1 MRILNVT
8 AQKPDSTG
16 SGTYLAE
23 TVRCMDAAGHAT
35 AVVCGIGARDV
46 VGSLPASTLVRPV
59 RFDTEELPFHV
70 CGMSDSMPYPSTR
83 YRDLTPQMERAF
95 TDAFARTIRRAA
107 EEFAPDVVLCH
118 HLYLAASVAREVLP
132 DVPMG
137 VVCHSTDL
145 RQMAQHDLARER
157 ILAAMRRMD
166 VVFALHEEQAAQI
179 AETYGVDPGRIVVAG
194 TGYNAQIFNT
204 KGRARRTGGPLEL
217 AFVGKVSRYKGMESL
232 LRALDAL
239 TLPQGVRLRVAGG
252 HSDED
257 EYARIAAQAS
267 ACRWPVELLGRL
279 APTEVA
285 RLYRAS
291 DVFVL
296 PSFFEGL
303 PLVSIEA
310 AACGCRVVMTDL
322 PGIRPWMEKN
332 AQGADVTWVAPPRMR
347 RVDEPLPEDLPAFE
361 ERLAE
366 AIGHAAGLSE
376 RPADVTS
383 LAWEGLT
390 ARLTDALGRAGQSR
404 TNSAFSS

>member
-1 MRILNVT
+1 MRIFNVT

-35 AVVCGIGARDV
+35 AVVCGIGAHDV
-46 VGSLPASTLVRPV
+46 VESLPAHTLVRPV

-70 CGMSDSMPYPSTR
+70 CGMSDAMPYPSTR
-83 YRDLTPQMERAF
+83 YRDLTPAMERAF
-95 TDAFARTIRRAA
+95 TGAFERAIRQVAA
-107 EEFAPDVVLCH
+107 EFAPDVVVCH
-118 HLYLAASVAREVLP
+118 HLYLAASVAREALP

-145 RQMAQHDLARER
+145 RQMAQHGLAHER

-166 VVFALHEEQAAQI
+166 VIFALHEEQAEQI

-194 TGYNAQIFNT
+194 TGYNAQVFNAE
-204 KGRARRTGGPLEL
+204 GRKRREGDPLEL
-217 AFVGKVSRYKGMESL
+217 AFVGKVSRYKGVESL

-239 TLPQGVRLRVAGG
+239 DAPRGVRLRIAGG
-252 HSDED
+252 HSDES
-257 EYARIAAQAS
+257 EYARIAAQAR
-267 ACRWPVELLGRL
+267 ACRRPVELLGRL
-279 APTEVA
+279 APADVA
-285 RLYRAS
+285 RLYRES

-322 PGIRPWMEKN
+322 PGIRPWMEAN
-332 AQGADVTWVAPPRMR
+332 APSADVTWVAPPRMR
-347 RVDEPLPEDLPAFE
+347 RVDEPLPEDLSAFE
-361 ERLAE
+361 GRLVRAIER
-366 AIGHAAGLSE
+366 AASLPE
-376 RPADVTS
+376 RVADVSS
-383 LAWEGLT
+383 LAWEGLA
-390 ARLTDALGRAGQSR
+390 ARLVGALERVGRQS
-404 TNSAFSS
+404 